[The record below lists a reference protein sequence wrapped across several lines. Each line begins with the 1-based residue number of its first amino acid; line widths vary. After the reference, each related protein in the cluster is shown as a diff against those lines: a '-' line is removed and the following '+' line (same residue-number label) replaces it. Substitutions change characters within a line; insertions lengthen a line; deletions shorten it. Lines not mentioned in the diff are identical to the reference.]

1 MIIKAVNDNIYN
13 TEAKHIA
20 FAINTEGLNDLGFA
34 GKVSENWNDLKK
46 CGKNR
51 IGTVI
56 SKEINDKMFH
66 ALVCHSLNEGW
77 DDNQA
82 YNIKECFDNI
92 PANGEQVAT
101 VAIGT
106 GNIGKR
112 DGADFAKIICGM
124 HDSEQKVIFYGEYTL
139 EELMDIYDNEKLK
152 TIEKRLI

>member
-20 FAINTEGLNDLGFA
+20 FAINTEWFNDLGFA
-34 GKVSENWNDLKK
+34 EKVSEDWNDLKNCK
-46 CGKNR
+46 KNR

-56 SKEINDKMFH
+56 SRKINGNIFH

-77 DDNQA
+77 GDNQA

-101 VAIGT
+101 ITIGA
-106 GNIGKR
+106 GDISKR